1 MYKFNTINQLKME
14 LYIHDYLTSDS
25 FVAPDREYLFL
36 DKDTVK
42 LMRMGAAV
50 EVFDFK
56 RYKNSEFRKVQKIYD
71 FNINNI
77 N

>member
-1 MYKFNTINQLKME
+1 
-14 LYIHDYLTSDS
+14 
-25 FVAPDREYLFL
+25 
-36 DKDTVK
+36 
-42 LMRMGAAV
+42 MRMDSV
-50 EVFDFK
+50 IETFDFK

>member
-36 DKDTVK
+36 DKDVVK
-42 LMRMGAAV
+42 LMRMDLV
-50 EVFDFK
+50 IEIFDFK
-56 RYKNSEFRKVQKIYD
+56 RYKNSEFRKVQRIYD

>member
-1 MYKFNTINQLKME
+1 ME

-42 LMRMGAAV
+42 LMRIDGID
-50 EVFDFK
+50 EPFDFEK
-56 RYKNSEFRKVQKIYD
+56 FKHLDFRNVERRFKTASEI
-71 FNINNI
+71 
-77 N
+77 